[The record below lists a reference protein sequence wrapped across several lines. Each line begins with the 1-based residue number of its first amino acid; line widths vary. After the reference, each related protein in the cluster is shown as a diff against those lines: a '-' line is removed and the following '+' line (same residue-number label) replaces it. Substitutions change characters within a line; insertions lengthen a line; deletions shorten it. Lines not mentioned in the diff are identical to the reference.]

1 MMYQKEIIAHKKA
14 ITFVSGFF
22 IVVAIAAK
30 VLFHQMTVY
39 DSGMA
44 LASIFGAAPIAIQAY
59 QAAKVKVISIDLL
72 VTIAV
77 VGAFIIGEYNESAIV
92 TFLFLL
98 GHLLEQKHWSV
109 PAQQYKN

>member
-44 LASIFGAAPIAIQAY
+44 LASIFGVAPI
-59 QAAKVKVISIDLL
+59 V
-72 VTIAV
+72 
-77 VGAFIIGEYNESAIV
+77 
-92 TFLFLL
+92 
-98 GHLLEQKHWSV
+98 W
-109 PAQQYKN
+109 

>member
-77 VGAFIIGEYNESAIV
+77 VGAFIIGEYNEERPGICWNVLGKWHAKNRSA
-92 TFLFLL
+92 TS
-98 GHLLEQKHWSV
+98 W
-109 PAQQYKN
+109 